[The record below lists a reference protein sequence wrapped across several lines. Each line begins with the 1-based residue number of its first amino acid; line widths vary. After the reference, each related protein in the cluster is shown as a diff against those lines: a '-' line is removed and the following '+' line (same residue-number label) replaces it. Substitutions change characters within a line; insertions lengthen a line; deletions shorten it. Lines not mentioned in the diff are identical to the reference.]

1 MELSQLSSERQSQ
14 TGAFL
19 STGKSPIDL
28 AKPLES
34 YFDLGSCQPTAIV
47 PYDECDAAL
56 FCAPY
61 EDVDRPAKLG
71 EFDRV
76 RQQVEQDL
84 RQTCPVGRQ
93 RGHVFFNIDGQLQQA
108 GGSTILDEGDGAL
121 DQPAWLEHFFVQIQ
135 LTGVDSRQIENLVD
149 QVQ

>member
-34 YFDLGSCQPTAIV
+34 YFDLGLCHPTAIV
-47 PYDECDAAL
+47 PDVECDAAL

-61 EDVDRPAKLG
+61 DDVDRPAKLG

-76 RQQVEQDL
+76 RQQVEHSL
-84 RQTCPVGRQ
+84 LLTRPVGRPP
-93 RGHVFFNIDGQLQQA
+93 RHVFFMFNAQLA
-108 GGSTILDEGDGAL
+108 
-121 DQPAWLEHFFVQIQ
+121 QPSA
-135 LTGVDSRQIENLVD
+135 
-149 QVQ
+149 

>member
-34 YFDLGSCQPTAIV
+34 YFDLGLCHPTAIV

-71 EFDRV
+71 EFDPLRH
-76 RQQVEQDL
+76 QVKQNL
-84 RQTCPVGRQ
+84 RQPCPFARHTP
-93 RGHVFFNIDGQLQQA
+93 HVFFI
-108 GGSTILDEGDGAL
+108 I
-121 DQPAWLEHFFVQIQ
+121 
-135 LTGVDSRQIENLVD
+135 
-149 QVQ
+149 